1 MCTYQ
6 DQDPDRVLES
16 MDKHRQPVIMWTHWK
31 GEADAALSALRQ
43 WLADEGLVVVPKTAT
58 EEMHDDAAEVFHAER
73 VKQYHDSMRLYGKM
87 TYASWPFSERMW
99 VAMIAAAPDA
109 LAPDSVEDEA

>member
-1 MCTYQ
+1 MSTLREKVAQAICKVKIGGPYPS
-6 DQDPDRVLES
+6 DER
-16 MDKHRQPVIMWTHWK
+16 I
-31 GEADAALSALRQ
+31 ADAALAALRQ

>member
-1 MCTYQ
+1 MSKLREALARAITGAESG
-6 DQDPDRVLES
+6 DRRPSEE
-16 MDKHRQPVIMWTHWK
+16 RQ
-31 GEADAALSALRQ
+31 ADAALSAFRQ

-109 LAPDSVEDEA
+109 LETKP